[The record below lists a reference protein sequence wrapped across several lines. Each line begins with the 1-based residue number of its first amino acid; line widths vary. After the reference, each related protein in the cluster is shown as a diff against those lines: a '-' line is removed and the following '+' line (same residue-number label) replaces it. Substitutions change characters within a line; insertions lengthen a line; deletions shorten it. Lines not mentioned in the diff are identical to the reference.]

1 MTIELL
7 KTVLY
12 LETLLKNNPEIGEE
26 PKAIKF
32 LVNEYLSSANV
43 KSACE
48 KASLLNKDVKNNYLD
63 KFTVYCLINSDQKNE
78 AQLVFELLKERG
90 LKDKFF
96 EDKISFLLGF
106 TEKTNQKILDDS
118 LLNFYL
124 SHITSNN
131 FEYEPTNET
140 DKYIWRYLSSSN
152 LIKIESFEDEEV
164 ILTYEK
170 AAEENSFEKTEVF
183 KIYLKASFSF

>member
-1 MTIELL
+1 M
-7 KTVLY
+7 
-12 LETLLKNNPEIGEE
+12 
-26 PKAIKF
+26 
-32 LVNEYLSSANV
+32 
-43 KSACE
+43 
-48 KASLLNKDVKNNYLD
+48 
-63 KFTVYCLINSDQKNE
+63 
-78 AQLVFELLKERG
+78 LKERG

-183 KIYLKASFSF
+183 KIYLKASFSFNQLMNATEVYKNLPNYKARAFIYQSISSTS